1 MPISTQQHNGCWQP
15 TSSLTSLASDSLDL
29 LGRTMMEHS
38 WTNQHYVQ
46 EEAIF
51 NFVSLGHRLICGR
64 GGGTAQL
71 IPCRH
76 HMVLAGSCLSLQTML
91 RGHSH
96 GCGPIL
102 ADAWSLQTDSVSIW
116 TVFYLLFT
124 LVTTKSPCFK
134 KKKKK
139 AEVPYVFL

>member
-1 MPISTQQHNGCWQP
+1 
-15 TSSLTSLASDSLDL
+15 
-29 LGRTMMEHS
+29 MMEHS
-38 WTNQHYVQ
+38 WTNQHCVQ

-51 NFVSLGHRLICGR
+51 NFVSLGHRLISGG

-102 ADAWSLQTDSVSIW
+102 ADTWSLQTDSVYCNHLDSVLL
-116 TVFYLLFT
+116 TVYSCYHQISLLE
-124 LVTTKSPCFK
+124 K

-139 AEVPYVFL
+139 S